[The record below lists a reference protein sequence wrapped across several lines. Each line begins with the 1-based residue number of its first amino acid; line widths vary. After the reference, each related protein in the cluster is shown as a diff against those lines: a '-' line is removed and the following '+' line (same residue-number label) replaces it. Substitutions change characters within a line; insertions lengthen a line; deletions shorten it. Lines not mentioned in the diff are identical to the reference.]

1 MDLYNKTKCGYFL
14 TKYGNIKF
22 IPNSMYKYNLFLC
35 VINNNLTF
43 FSLINFDFNKIYGK
57 TDKNINKKIEI
68 LKYAQENDLQIYRI
82 NLKSPN
88 YIYYIFNKENSDTIL
103 NIFFLN
109 YIIRKDKELYK
120 YYFGTIEKTLTTIFL
135 IKKLQYIKESN
146 KNILVMIFYQEYY
159 GIISSELYEK
169 YGITKDYFPNY
180 KHLYIFLKKNG
191 YVDLYFNNY
200 SSYILKS
207 YYTFYNKL
215 LSHKKINK
223 FKEKEI
229 KNIESI
235 RTIDLKIN

>member
-57 TDKNINKKIEI
+57 TDKNINQKIEI

-82 NLKSPN
+82 NLKKSN
-88 YIYYIFNKENSDTIL
+88 YIYYIFKKENSDKIF

-109 YIIRKDKELYK
+109 NIIRKEKELYK

-135 IKKLQYIKESN
+135 IKKIQYVKESN
-146 KNILVMIFYQEYY
+146 KNILIMIFYQEYY
-159 GIISSELYEK
+159 NIISNELYEK

-180 KHLYIFLKKNG
+180 KHLYIFLKNNG

-200 SSYILKS
+200 SLYILKS
-207 YYTFYNKL
+207 YSFFYNKL
-215 LSHKKINK
+215 LSHKKIDLYK
-223 FKEKEI
+223 KKEM
-229 KNIESI
+229 KNIESLK
-235 RTIDLKIN
+235 TINLK

>member
-1 MDLYNKTKCGYFL
+1 MDLYNKKKCGYFL
-14 TKYGNIKF
+14 TKYGDIKF
-22 IPNSMYKYNLFLC
+22 IPDSMYKYNLFLC
-35 VINNNLTF
+35 TINNRITF

-82 NLKSPN
+82 NLKKPN
-88 YIYYIFNKENSDTIL
+88 YIYYIFKKENTDTIL

-109 YIIRKDKELYK
+109 HIIRKDKELFK
-120 YYFGTIEKTLTTIFL
+120 YYFETIEKTLTTIFL

-159 GIISSELYEK
+159 GIISNELYEK

-180 KHLYIFLKKNG
+180 RELYIFLKKNG

-200 SSYILKS
+200 TSYILKS
-207 YYTFYNKL
+207 YSNFYNKL
-215 LSHKKINK
+215 LSQKKIQTY
-223 FKEKEI
+223 KEKEI
-229 KNIESI
+229 KNIKS
-235 RTIDLKIN
+235 LKTMNFQRD

>member
-1 MDLYNKTKCGYFL
+1 MYLYNKTKCGYFL

-22 IPNSMYKYNLFLC
+22 VPNSMYKYNLFLC

-68 LKYAQENDLQIYRI
+68 LKYAQENDLQMYRI
-82 NLKSPN
+82 NLKTPN
-88 YIYYIFNKENSDTIL
+88 YIYYIFKKENTDTIL

-109 YIIRKDKELYK
+109 YIIRKDKELYN
-120 YYFGTIEKTLTTIFL
+120 YYFETIEKTLTTIFL

-159 GIISSELYEK
+159 GIISEELYEK

-180 KHLYIFLKKNG
+180 KHLYVFLKKNG

-200 SSYILKS
+200 VPYILKS
-207 YYTFYNKL
+207 YSTFYNKL
-215 LSHKKINK
+215 LSHKKINIYK
-223 FKEKEI
+223 KKEI

-235 RTIDLKIN
+235 RTLDLKIN